1 MVQQGIIFK
10 APSSTYYHKAIT
22 FIFSVDAI
30 LKSIYDLLL
39 GSVYVSPF
47 FEQLENVNCPFF
59 VQLK

>member
-10 APSSTYYHKAIT
+10 ASSSTYYHKAIT
-22 FIFSVDAI
+22 FIFLVDAI
-30 LKSIYDLLL
+30 LKSNCDFLL